1 MSNIQI
7 AFGFIVLVLSAALIM
22 GSEWFLPQGSTATR
36 WYSVIGLLLLFG
48 GLIFLNFISKNS
60 MSEALS
66 ELETKS
72 DAILADP
79 FYVNALKIVNAK
91 SEGNLR
97 HGDDSIQDGVEYL
110 VRNGVDEEEARKNL
124 NIVLGSLIIDRS
136 DLHD

>member
-79 FYVNALKIVNAK
+79 FYVCLLYTSPSPRDATLSRMPSSA
-91 SEGNLR
+91 
-97 HGDDSIQDGVEYL
+97 
-110 VRNGVDEEEARKNL
+110 
-124 NIVLGSLIIDRS
+124 
-136 DLHD
+136 